1 MLANFASDRRLLSRI
16 SAVAAGISATALVV
30 LGACAAP
37 KEAGSAGAVAGTAP
51 AAAVVEAPKQ
61 DPERTA
67 GARGEPRIEARK
79 ERRTPLLTDGI
90 DRPAGGGTVVPGSVN
105 VYTFDPDL
113 SYAAVDAST
122 VSIAHVLADLG
133 QDATEWYQHVQTLS
147 NPWFEGRAPGSDGI
161 EHAAKYV
168 AWWMEKYGLSPAF
181 AEGSAANPE
190 NPWRQPF
197 ELSGGARKVKSSSLA
212 FDGAQP
218 EGGVVASAMRNSGG
232 GTVDAPIAFVG
243 YGIAEGRDGYTS
255 FAADERFDDR
265 IVMVMRGEPLNAEG
279 KSLWGGERFTPA
291 SSLAAKLEEIK
302 ARGALAIIVTEPPG
316 YAGTKAKLASMSAD
330 SLGGEMSIPCFYAD
344 TATADAIMKAC
355 GPGGQG
361 LDALRARAD
370 AATKDAPAATVLGDG
385 KSLVHLAVSID
396 SGNTV
401 THNVGGVLRGKG
413 ALAEQWIVIGA
424 HYDHVGYGAYGA
436 NPENRGKVHPGAD
449 DNASGTSGML
459 LMAKRLAAEYAKAP
473 EGAGLRSVLFLAFSA
488 EEIGLN
494 GSRAFIKSPSIAA
507 DKLDIMLN
515 MDMIGRM
522 RGKEIVVGGVD
533 SAHGLADALSPMFVD
548 SGLKV
553 YADPSGRGP
562 SDHSSF
568 YGAGVPVL
576 FFFSGVHDVYHQP
589 GDMGYSVDPRGI
601 PAVLDL
607 VERIA
612 LWRASDAKKLEYW
625 NGVRQQAAP
634 AGDQAAAGGD
644 RGYAPVRLGIQ
655 PGLVEEGESGIKVE
669 GVSAGTSAA
678 DAGIQPGDVLL
689 AWNGESL
696 DSVGTMMTKLRA
708 TKPGDVVKMRVLRG
722 NDELELDVKMKAST
736 GQRRPQND

>member
-1 MLANFASDRRLLSRI
+1 MLAHPAADRRPFPRI
-16 SAVAAGISATALVV
+16 SAFAAGISAIALMV
-30 LGACAAP
+30 LGACTPPKSELAAP
-37 KEAGSAGAVAGTAP
+37 ATAGATASAEAPQPTAVRP
-51 AAAVVEAPKQ
+51 ARAPKQ
-61 DPERTA
+61 
-67 GARGEPRIEARK
+67 
-79 ERRTPLLTDGI
+79 RRTPLLAEAATH
-90 DRPAGGGTVVPGSVN
+90 RAGGGSVIEGSVN
-105 VYTFDPDL
+105 VYTFDPEPEFTP
-113 SYAAVDAST
+113 VDPST
-122 VSIAHVLADLG
+122 VSLAHVLADLG
-133 QDATEWYQHVQTLS
+133 EDAAEWYQHVQTLS

-168 AWWMEKYGLSPAF
+168 AWWMEKYGLAPAF
-181 AEGSAANPE
+181 ADGSAANPE

-197 ELSGGARKVKSSSLA
+197 ELSGGTRKVKSSTLA

-218 EGGVVASAMRNSGG
+218 AAGVVASAMRNSGG

-279 KSLWGGERFTPA
+279 KSQWGGERFTPA
-291 SSLAAKLEEIK
+291 SSLAAKLDEIK
-302 ARGALAIIVTEPPG
+302 SRGALAIIVTEPPG

-330 SLGGEMSIPCFYAD
+330 SLGGEMAIPCFFAD
-344 TATADAIMKAC
+344 TATADAIMKATDPE
-355 GPGGQG
+355 GRG

-370 AATKDAPAATVLGDG
+370 AATKDAPAATVLGGD
-385 KSLVHLAVSID
+385 KSKVHLSVSID

-401 THNVGGVLRGKG
+401 THNVGGILRGKG
-413 ALAEQWIVIGA
+413 ALADEWIVIGA

-436 NPENRGKVHPGAD
+436 EPSNRGKVHPGAD

-459 LMAKRLAAEYAKAP
+459 LMAKRLVSEYASAP
-473 EGAGLRSVLFLAFSA
+473 AEASLRSVLFLAFSA

-522 RGKEIVVGGVD
+522 RGGEIVVGGVD
-533 SAHGLADALSPMFVD
+533 SAHGLLDALKPMFVD

-562 SDHSSF
+562 SDHAPF

-589 GDMGYSVDPRGI
+589 GDRGYSVDPRGV

-612 LWRASDAKKLEYW
+612 LWRANDAKKLEYW
-625 NGVRQQAAP
+625 NGVRNQAAP
-634 AGDQAAAGGD
+634 AGDQAAGGSD

-669 GVSAGTSAA
+669 SVSTGTSAA

-708 TKPGDVVKMRVLRG
+708 SKPGDVVKMRVLRG